1 LRFRNKPV
9 CERGNQAALDVTAQA
24 HALLNG
30 DDDTVV
36 SVSEHNCGDPRC
48 GRQTVVL
55 VMRGN
60 QPTRSV
66 KIKKPLDAVTS
77 ADLFVAL
84 APLLSPLAGRR
95 AGAA

>member
-1 LRFRNKPV
+1 MS
-9 CERGNQAALDVTAQA
+9 ERGNQAALDVITQA

-48 GRQTVVL
+48 GTQTVVM
-55 VMRGN
+55 VMRRS

-66 KIKKPLDAVTS
+66 KIKKTLDAVTS
-77 ADLFVAL
+77 ADLSVAL
-84 APLLSPLAGRR
+84 APLLAPLGRGER
-95 AGAA
+95 PVQRLIE